1 MSVKSRNIAFEISPL
16 ITASGT
22 FGDKSGVYRYT
33 YGLLSE
39 YIRQIK
45 EENSNTKIVLFSFN
59 KELLVRP
66 LNAAMI
72 RLLKEKKVIYLN
84 KTQLKK
90 YSSVGDSLLFENP
103 VSRILLRIDRKLF
116 NFKGLYL
123 ELKDH
128 LDRQE
133 YLNFLREEL
142 QKYKVKVI
150 YHSET
155 GFCALTGFFNVIT
168 VYDLTAVLLPQ
179 LHRAETTQ
187 LQKQKLKFAKN
198 HCQGIISIS
207 HSTQKDLLRYMDG
220 FQQKKLAVC
229 YPGLDAGFIDSRN
242 KQQKIG
248 MKQINKILR
257 RAKTR
262 LVRSRYLLYYGT
274 FEPRKNI
281 NLLIETFSNLQNT
294 QQIPADFKLVLMG
307 GAGWGETRQLIQNYI
322 EESYPILRERNV
334 IVLNYLDDKYLKGF
348 IRNAYAVVYPSL
360 YEGFGLP
367 VLESMALGTPV
378 ICSNTSSLPEVG
390 DSAVLYV
397 DPTDYFDLEEKIKL
411 LIKDGKLTRRL
422 VRRGRKQSKKFT
434 WEKSVRE
441 FRNFV
446 QTL

>member
-1 MSVKSRNIAFEISPL
+1 MATESVAFEISPL

-39 YIRQIK
+39 YVRQIK
-45 EENSNTKIVLFSFN
+45 KENSNTKIILFSFN

-72 RLLKEKKVIYLN
+72 RLLKEKNVIYLN

-90 YSSVGDSLLFENP
+90 YSSIGDYLLFENP
-103 VSRILLRIDRKLF
+103 LIKILLRLGNRLF
-116 NFKGLYL
+116 NLKGLYL

-128 LDRQE
+128 LDQQE
-133 YLNFLREEL
+133 YLNFLREEFL
-142 QKYKVKVI
+142 KYNAKVI

-155 GFCALTGFFNVIT
+155 GFCALPGFANVIT

-187 LQKQKLKFAKN
+187 LQQQKLRFAKN
-198 HCQGIISIS
+198 YCQGIISIS
-207 HSTQKDLLRYMDG
+207 HSTQKDLLQYMDG

-229 YPGLDAGFIDSRN
+229 YPGLDEGFVDSRSEQ
-242 KQQKIG
+242 KKIG
-248 MKQINKILR
+248 MKQINKILK

-262 LVRSRYLLYYGT
+262 LVRSRYLLHYGT

-281 NLLIETFSNLQNT
+281 NLLIEAFSNLQNT
-294 QQIPADFKLVLMG
+294 HQIPADFKLVLMG
-307 GAGWGETRQLIQNYI
+307 GEGWGETRQLIQNYI
-322 EESYPILRERNV
+322 EESYPILQERNV
-334 IVLNYLDDKYLKGF
+334 IILSYLDDKYLKAF
-348 IRNAYAVVYPSL
+348 IRSAYAIVYPSL

-367 VLESMALGTPV
+367 VLESMSLRTPV

-390 DSAVLYV
+390 GDAVLYV
-397 DPTDYFDLEEKIKL
+397 DPTDYFDLEKKIKL
-411 LIKDGKLTRRL
+411 LINDAKLARRI

-434 WEKSVRE
+434 WEKTVRE
-441 FRNFV
+441 FRKFV

>member
-1 MSVKSRNIAFEISPL
+1 MVAKPVNVAFEISPL

-45 EENSNTKIVLFSFN
+45 KENSNIKIVLFSFN
-59 KELLVRP
+59 KDLLMRP
-66 LNAAMI
+66 LNAVMI
-72 RLLKEKKVIYLN
+72 PLVKEKNVIYLN
-84 KTQLKK
+84 KIQMKK
-90 YSSVGDSLLFENP
+90 YSSIGEYLIFENL
-103 VSRILLRIDRKLF
+103 VIKLLLRIGNRLL
-116 NFKGLYL
+116 NLKGLYL

-155 GFCALTGFFNVIT
+155 GFCALTGFTNVIT

-198 HCQGIISIS
+198 HCQGVISIS
-207 HSTQKDLLRYMDG
+207 HSTQRDLLEYMDG

-229 YPGLDAGFIDSRN
+229 YPGLDAGFIDSQN
-242 KQQKIG
+242 GQKKIG

-257 RAKTR
+257 RSMTR

-281 NLLIETFSNLQNT
+281 NILIEAFSNLQNT
-294 QQIPADFKLVLMG
+294 QQIPADFKLVLIG
-307 GAGWGETRQLIQNYI
+307 GTGWGETRQLIQNYI
-322 EESYPILRERNV
+322 EESYPIPRERS
-334 IVLNYLDDKYLKGF
+334 IIILNYLDDKYLREF
-348 IRNAYAVVYPSL
+348 ISNAFAVIYPSL

-367 VLESMALGTPV
+367 VLEGMALRTPV

-390 DSAVLYV
+390 GDAVLYV
-397 DPTDYFDLEEKIKL
+397 DPTDYFDLEGKIKR
-411 LIKDGKLTRRL
+411 LIKDGELVRRL
-422 VRRGRKQSKKFT
+422 VRKGRKQSQQFT
-434 WEKSVRE
+434 WEKTVRE
-441 FRNFV
+441 FRKFV
-446 QTL
+446 QG